1 MNDNI
6 PPTGERPHPSQHDK
20 AHRRYLEH
28 RRAALVRELRRVNE
42 ELRQR
47 TPAPKAREDN
57 DWDFDPRSVSVEA
70 AR

>member
-1 MNDNI
+1 MN
-6 PPTGERPHPSQHDK
+6 QHDK

-47 TPAPKAREDN
+47 TPRERDDD
-57 DWDFDPRSVSVEA
+57 DWDFDPRTIETRTVGVEA

>member
-1 MNDNI
+1 MN
-6 PPTGERPHPSQHDK
+6 QHDK

-47 TPAPKAREDN
+47 APSPKDD
-57 DWDFDPRSVSVEA
+57 DWDFDPRAVAPRQRSVEA
-70 AR
+70 AQ